1 MAKNGFLPLKP
12 LLNPEEQRISVARTR
27 FFSLNSFFPGFRQ
40 PDRCLP
46 LKISRIEFLGKERI
60 TCRFFGLFSPGEYIL
75 QGNSTYSIYI
85 HQTSQWVKV

>member
-1 MAKNGFLPLKP
+1 
-12 LLNPEEQRISVARTR
+12 
-27 FFSLNSFFPGFRQ
+27 
-40 PDRCLP
+40 
-46 LKISRIEFLGKERI
+46 LGKERI